1 MRKRKSSFLTQI
13 RIQSVVSVSTRLSH
27 LLCSTWTVYRT
38 QANKKFLPTSTT
50 LFILA
55 LTSNRLI
62 HKLFGSCLYFAT
74 KLGGYCNTFAP
85 YVTTKTRPTLTQEK
99 HHRRQPNSSIKTANL
114 PSHTGVNRFKEIRM
128 FWCPP
133 ERPKL
138 KQSFFFHWKNKLQ
151 VLNSFSPSIR
161 YQTKKK
167 SIFTGN
173 WVKIFHSWCLSSS
186 VSRVYWS

>member
-1 MRKRKSSFLTQI
+1 MTERRRDRRSITINTGIIPTTHNKQPQKFGNRSSFWQTNEKTEVKFLDTNPHTKRGVRFNWI
-13 RIQSVVSVSTRLSH
+13 ITS
-27 LLCSTWTVYRT
+27 LCFTWTVYRT
-38 QANKKFLPTSTT
+38 QANKNFLPTSRT

-62 HKLFGSCLYFAT
+62 HKLFGRCRFFAT
-74 KLGGYCNTFAP
+74 KLDGYCNTFAP

-138 KQSFFFHWKNKLQ
+138 KQSFFFH
-151 VLNSFSPSIR
+151 
-161 YQTKKK
+161 
-167 SIFTGN
+167 
-173 WVKIFHSWCLSSS
+173 
-186 VSRVYWS
+186 